1 MDYVLR
7 DCPFARAGASSP
19 TVLLLA
25 AACSQTTPFMATP
38 NYSFEKRKRDL
49 AKKAAKEAK
58 RLKKK
63 EKGGEPHVPVI
74 IAQHE
79 QGAFAG
85 EDVTPVEGDDAVS
98 A

>member
-7 DCPFARAGASSP
+7 DCPFARAGASSS
-19 TVLLLA
+19 TLLLLA
-25 AACSQTTPFMATP
+25 AAPPTTPFMATP

-63 EKGGEPHVPVI
+63 EKSGEPHEPVI
-74 IAQHE
+74 IAQNE
-79 QGAFAG
+79 QGSFADDDVPAA
-85 EDVTPVEGDDAVS
+85 EDGVVS
-98 A
+98 E